1 MIKITLP
8 TILSFVVPG
17 MGQLLT
23 GQWLWAIFWL
33 VITPGFWIGS
43 GGIAGWICHII
54 CAYQCLIHENA
65 HLSHG
70 E

>member
-17 MGQLLT
+17 IGQILMGQ
-23 GQWLWAIFWL
+23 WFWAIFWL
-33 VITPGFWIGS
+33 IITPGFWIGS
-43 GGIAGWICHII
+43 GGFFGWTCHII
-54 CAYQCLIHENA
+54 CAYQCLIHENS
-65 HLSHG
+65 HLKHG